1 MTEKTYLSDVRFAE
15 MELAPDLMKGIEEAG
30 FVQCTPIQAQT
41 LPLALAGQDIAGQA
55 QTGTGKTAAFLL
67 ALMHRLLQ
75 HATSQQEHQSKQ
87 PKGLILAPTRELA
100 IQIYQDAQA
109 LGRYTDLS
117 IAVVYGGIGYKR
129 QRDILSAG
137 VDILI
142 GTPGRLIDYFKQGV
156 FDLKALQCVV
166 IDEADRMFD
175 LGFIKDLRF
184 LLRRMPPAEKRL
196 NLLFSATFSHRVHEL
211 AYEHLNAPTL
221 VQVDS
226 GTVVAEKVEERLYH
240 VSTDEK
246 MALLLGLLRQIQPL
260 EMEDSEPS
268 ELAEVSGQKEKVL
281 IFINTKKTAD
291 AIWQML
297 RANGFYTALLS
308 GDVPQKKRMQLL
320 SQFQSGQIS
329 VLVAT
334 DVAARGLHIPTVSY
348 VINYDFPQDAE
359 DYVHRIGRTAR
370 AGASGHAISLIC
382 EEYVYS
388 LSDVEE
394 YIGHKIESQP
404 ITEALLITPQPA
416 VKERQRDKANTKH
429 KKPHK
434 RHNSITVTVEPETT
448 PQLTDA
454 EAEKTAKKK
463 RRRRPKK
470 KNSETGSPIASISSS
485 E

>member
-1 MTEKTYLSDVRFAE
+1 MTEKTYLSDVRFAD

-75 HATSQQEHQSKQ
+75 HATFQQAHQSKQ
-87 PKGLILAPTRELA
+87 PRGLILAPTRELA
-100 IQIYQDAQA
+100 IQIYQDALV
-109 LGRYTDLS
+109 LGRYTGLS

-129 QRDILSAG
+129 QREELIAG

-142 GTPGRLIDYFKQGV
+142 ATPGRLIDYFKQGV
-156 FDLKALQCVV
+156 FHLKALQCVV

-184 LLRRMPPAEKRL
+184 LLRRMPSPEKRL

-211 AYEHLNAPTL
+211 AYEHLNAPIL
-221 VQVDS
+221 VQVDT
-226 GTVVAEKVEERLYH
+226 GMVVADKVEERLYH
-240 VSTDEK
+240 VSTEEK
-246 MALLLGLLRQIQPL
+246 MALLLGLLRQIKPL
-260 EMEDSEPS
+260 NTDTITETDDNSND
-268 ELAEVSGQKEKVL
+268 VTHQQGEKVL
-281 IFINTKKTAD
+281 IFINTKKTAE

-297 RANGFYTALLS
+297 CANDYYAALLS

-320 SQFQSGQIS
+320 AQFQSGHIS

-334 DVAARGLHIPTVSY
+334 DVAARGLHIPTVGY
-348 VINYDFPQDAE
+348 VINYDFPQDSE

-370 AGASGHAISLIC
+370 AGESGHAISLIC
-382 EEYVYS
+382 EQYVYS
-388 LSDVEE
+388 LDDVEQ
-394 YIGHKIESQP
+394 YIGHKIESYP
-404 ITEALLITPQPA
+404 ITEQLLITPRIA
-416 VKERQRDKANTKH
+416 VKEKSRKKPAFNAKPR
-429 KKPHK
+429 KPHK
-434 RHNSITVTVEPETT
+434 PHKTISVTVEPANN
-448 PQLTDA
+448 A
-454 EAEKTAKKK
+454 EAAAEPTTKK

-470 KNSETGSPIASISSS
+470 KDTEKTPIASS